1 MYLKGPQSKLDGSI
15 LEVEIKMGRRLCL
28 QLHAASYLDYHLF
41 CTHRQKCLY
50 LERRGEGQSA
60 PAARPQ
66 HSLRLRILHGVVFC
80 NLTNEHSL
88 GRSFPCFDM
97 VDPYRRW
104 LTNCLDTRG
113 KMTWEYLHSPPPCR
127 GSTPEAW
134 TLLPY
139 TWSFRSCG
147 QASLHV

>member
-1 MYLKGPQSKLDGSI
+1 LFAASRSLILGPPPSFALIVRNVSI
-15 LEVEIKMGRRLCL
+15 LGCGVK
-28 QLHAASYLDYHLF
+28 D
-41 CTHRQKCLY
+41 K
-50 LERRGEGQSA
+50 SA
-60 PAARPQ
+60 PAASPQ

-97 VDPYRRW
+97 VDPYWRW
-104 LTNCLDTRG
+104 LTNCLNTRG
-113 KMTWEYLHSPPPCR
+113 KMIREYLHSPPPCR

-147 QASLHV
+147 QASLHVHSSSNCGAKS